1 MKLPLSN
8 RLLACASFVR
18 PGDRVADIGC
28 DHCYLGL
35 HLLQT
40 GVAESIIASDVNEG
54 PLMSAI
60 RNAEKFGLRDK
71 MRFYLSDGLRNI
83 PRDFDCAVC
92 AGMGADTMISIL
104 EAAPWVRKEQYRL
117 ILQCQSKR
125 PELRRYLSDHGFR
138 IRRETLARDGKF
150 IYPVMEVVWGEADPL
165 TPAQCH
171 ISPAL
176 LESHSELLPEFLE
189 RVIGGLE
196 ASVAGLS
203 RSGGEKY
210 EYYKEVLQE
219 LKDLT
224 KGEEA

>member
-28 DHCYLGL
+28 DHGYLGL

-40 GVAESIIASDVNEG
+40 GVAESIIASDVNES
-54 PLMSAI
+54 PLQSAVH
-60 RNAEKFGLRDK
+60 NAEKFGLRSS
-71 MRFYLSDGLRNI
+71 MRFYLSDGLRNV

-104 EAAPWVRKEQYRL
+104 EAAPWIRDQQYRL

-125 PELRRYLSDHGFR
+125 PELRAWLSQNGFR
-138 IRRETLARDGKF
+138 ITRETLARDGKF
-150 IYPVMEVVWGEADPL
+150 IYPIMEVVWGETEPL

-176 LESHSELLPEFLE
+176 LQSGSELLPEFLE

-196 ASVAGLS
+196 ATVTGLS
-203 RSGGEKY
+203 RSGGQKY
-210 EYYKEVLQE
+210 EHYKQILQE

-224 KGEEA
+224 EGATA